1 MPTLQKKQTR
11 FLIIDDEET
20 ILHSID
26 TALQLSGFSHTT
38 TCSDSREVITLLE
51 KNDYDVVLL
60 DLNMPY
66 INGEK
71 LLETINADQPD
82 ISVIIIT
89 GVLDAETAVRCMK
102 KGAYDYIFKPVEEDS
117 LLSTIEKAITF
128 RELKTENRNLKKRLL
143 STELEH
149 PDVFNEIKTTS
160 RNMRLLFDY
169 VEAVSQSSQP
179 ILVTGETGV
188 GKELFANAVYNL
200 SGVKGELV
208 IVNVAG
214 LEDNVFSDT
223 LFGHAKGAF
232 TGAETIRPGLI
243 EKAAGGM
250 LFLDEIGDLA
260 PASQVKLLRLLQE
273 NEYLPLGMDTPKKT
287 DARIIVAT
295 NRNLIQLQSEDKF
308 RKDLFYRLITHQIDI
323 PPLRDRI
330 QDIQILTDH
339 FIDEASDSFNK
350 SRPDY
355 PTELIE
361 LLMRYNF
368 PGNVRELRAMIFDA
382 VSRDLNGLLS
392 LDSFNK
398 FLNNDLF
405 TGITPDQTQ
414 SQSSESIQFG
424 RLLPTIKEATGTL
437 VLEAMKRAEN
447 KQAIAAKT
455 LGISHQA
462 LSKRL
467 QNMKNADPEK

>member
-1 MPTLQKKQTR
+1 MPTIQKKQTR

-26 TALQLSGFSHTT
+26 TALQLSGYSKTT
-38 TCSDSREVITLLE
+38 TCCDSREVINLLD
-51 KNDYDVVLL
+51 KQPYDIVLL

-71 LLETINADQPD
+71 LLETITADNPD

-117 LLSTIEKAITF
+117 LLSTIEKAISF
-128 RELKTENRNLKKRLL
+128 RELKTENQNLKKRLL
-143 STELEH
+143 SAELDH
-149 PDVFNEIKTTS
+149 PDVFNDIKTTS
-160 RNMRLLFDY
+160 RNMQMLFDY

-188 GKELFANAVYNL
+188 GKELFAGAVYKL

-232 TGAETIRPGLI
+232 TGADTVRPGLI

-295 NRNLIQLQSEDKF
+295 NRDLIKLQSEDKF

-323 PPLRDRI
+323 PPLRERKN
-330 QDIQILTDH
+330 DIQILIDH
-339 FIDEASDSFNK
+339 FINEASESFNK
-350 SRPDY
+350 SLPGY
-355 PTELIE
+355 PPELID
-361 LLMRYNF
+361 LLKLYNF

-382 VSRDLNGLLS
+382 VSRDINGFLS
-392 LDSFNK
+392 RETFNK
-398 FLNNDLF
+398 FLNNDLIQDVNK
-405 TGITPDQTQ
+405 TMQ
-414 SQSSESIQFG
+414 ESGRDNFMQFG
-424 RLLPTIKEATGTL
+424 SHLPTIKDATNLL
-437 VLEAMKRAEN
+437 VREAMDRSN
-447 KQAIAAKT
+447 DKQAIAAKM

-467 QNMKNADPEK
+467 QNMKNQEIEN